1 MSSSIEIKAGEFAEL
16 SIEVGASFVEI
27 EIAGVPKGE
36 WSDNTALIG
45 VLFNMKDKEDRK
57 AIKNLISHL
66 QHQLQVHETPPYST
80 CPSCSWL
87 KRERGIEACEEHSK
101 LMHGQVRPSVGQKIK
116 DLQTKVKEN
125 D

>member
-66 QHQLQVHETPPYST
+66 QHQLQVHESPPYST

-101 LMHGQVRPSVGQKIK
+101 
-116 DLQTKVKEN
+116 
-125 D
+125 